1 MGRIGLG
8 IMCTNNVQPKL
19 LLLTLLVRTK
29 KVMLFSQHIFSYLYI
44 YVSKGKKVVSDEWT
58 DKVSSRDRFSHND
71 KLEEVFKRL
80 YMPTTQP
87 NST

>member
-8 IMCTNNVQPKL
+8 IMCTVQPKL